1 MSINNWNSSRKDRI
15 REAVILNQ
23 IHKDFSSNKL
33 QLDSI
38 LEFHTQKVSKT
49 QTLVE
54 QMLRSKDT
62 SLINLMMSYGDDIV
76 SFKTFN
82 PSNGSIDAIINSSS
96 FDLIS
101 NDSLRGLLVAW
112 KDVYS
117 DYSEEEHYALQFQ
130 MNHLFPFFRKQFDY
144 LNPHSERNL
153 DLIQSVEFQ
162 NIWLDNIRHSQN
174 VLDAVKSEGV
184 EEFVNDIIRLTSKY

>member
-1 MSINNWNSSRKDRI
+1 
-15 REAVILNQ
+15 
-23 IHKDFSSNKL
+23 
-33 QLDSI
+33 
-38 LEFHTQKVSKT
+38 
-49 QTLVE
+49 
-54 QMLRSKDT
+54 
-62 SLINLMMSYGDDIV
+62 
-76 SFKTFN
+76 
-82 PSNGSIDAIINSSS
+82 
-96 FDLIS
+96 
-101 NDSLRGLLVAW
+101 
-112 KDVYS
+112 
-117 DYSEEEHYALQFQ
+117 

>member
-1 MSINNWNSSRKDRI
+1 MIKFFRKIRQRLLVDGKFSKYPIYALGEIVLVVIGILIALSINNWNSSRKDRI

-144 LNPHSERNL
+144 LK
-153 DLIQSVEFQ
+153 F
-162 NIWLDNIRHSQN
+162 
-174 VLDAVKSEGV
+174 
-184 EEFVNDIIRLTSKY
+184 